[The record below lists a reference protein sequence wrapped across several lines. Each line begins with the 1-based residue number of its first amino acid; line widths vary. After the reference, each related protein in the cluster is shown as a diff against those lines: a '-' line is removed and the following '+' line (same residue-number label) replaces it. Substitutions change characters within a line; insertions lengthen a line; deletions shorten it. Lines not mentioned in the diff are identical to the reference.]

1 MGWNEAKSNW
11 STYVDATETCAM
23 ASGHVL
29 VQALD
34 SVGTSEFS
42 ELFIHVVRATARV
55 VTNPNAK
62 VLHFERFALV
72 NLMYPHQSLCRIY
85 MKAIRRTVFS
95 PTISP
100 FVFLTFFS
108 LLLKKVLIKMCSMRL
123 RWRNS
128 PEEVPEPTLGNDF
141 IGCKDSHAVKLRVG
155 LIGSGEVAAHDLVF
169 HETHDTVE

>member
-1 MGWNEAKSNW
+1 
-11 STYVDATETCAM
+11 M

-72 NLMYPHQSLCRIY
+72 NRVQSNNF
-85 MKAIRRTVFS
+85 TVR
-95 PTISP
+95 
-100 FVFLTFFS
+100 FFD
-108 LLLKKVLIKMCSMRL
+108 LLQFA
-123 RWRNS
+123 
-128 PEEVPEPTLGNDF
+128 EEVPEPTLGNDF

-169 HETHDTVE
+169 HETHDSCR